1 MDFINRKKRGWRDEK
16 IKQLTICMQS
26 TKHEIEMIQ
35 CNRQTT
41 HLGTNTVVKHGF
53 IFSV

>member
-16 IKQLTICMQS
+16 IKQLTICKVQ
-26 TKHEIEMIQ
+26 IEMIQ

>member
-1 MDFINRKKRGWRDEK
+1 
-16 IKQLTICMQS
+16 MQS

-53 IFSV
+53 IFSVWLFIGKKNAVPLELCCKLY